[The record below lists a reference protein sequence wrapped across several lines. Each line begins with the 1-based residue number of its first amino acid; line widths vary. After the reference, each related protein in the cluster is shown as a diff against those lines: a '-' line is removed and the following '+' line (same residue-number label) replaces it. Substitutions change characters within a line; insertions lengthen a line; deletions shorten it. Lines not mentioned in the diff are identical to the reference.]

1 MPRDGVIMRRAIF
14 AIAVLISTV
23 ALVSCRT
30 EYRPYGERP
39 VATDD
44 GSIAAVDG
52 RRVYARV
59 DRAFYSDPPDCVVI
73 LSTSDKRAA
82 ASTTARIENAIARH
96 LRDKV
101 PRVIGPLQRERTV
114 RRLALDLNH
123 AGDRRRFAE
132 IENCGA
138 FLRWRTLASSNGY
151 FLVWSHRDF
160 GLDVEIFSDSNQT
173 LWKASHIASRADGNL
188 PLSFLSAPI
197 AIYEAGRFSTDQ
209 DILPSMIDDTLR
221 RLVTSLPDIR

>member
-1 MPRDGVIMRRAIF
+1 MIMRRVIF
-14 AIAVLISTV
+14 AIVVLFSTV
-23 ALVSCRT
+23 ALISCRT

-44 GSIAAVDG
+44 ASIAAVDG
-52 RRVYARV
+52 RRVYAQV
-59 DRAFYSDPPDCVVI
+59 DRAFYSDPPGCVVVM
-73 LSTSDKRAA
+73 STSDKRAVA
-82 ASTTARIENAIARH
+82 ATTARIENAIASH
-96 LRDKV
+96 LRDKI
-101 PRVIGPLQRERTV
+101 PRVIGPMRRDRAL

-123 AGDRRRFAE
+123 AGDRRRFAA
-132 IENCGA
+132 IEKCGA
-138 FLRWRTLASSNGY
+138 FLRWRTIVSSNDN

-160 GLDVEIFSDSNQT
+160 GLDVEIFSGSNQT